1 MQEANQ
7 KAGNVDSSATF
18 SGHREAAHQVS
29 FLHSYLGFLAAVEVL
44 KNEAQWQQFVKT
56 LLLSPKRKKK
66 DKFRKKVFEKSHDMT
81 LL

>member
-29 FLHSYLGFLAAVEVL
+29 FLHSSLGFLAAVEVL
-44 KNEAQWQQFVKT
+44 KDEAQWQQFVKA